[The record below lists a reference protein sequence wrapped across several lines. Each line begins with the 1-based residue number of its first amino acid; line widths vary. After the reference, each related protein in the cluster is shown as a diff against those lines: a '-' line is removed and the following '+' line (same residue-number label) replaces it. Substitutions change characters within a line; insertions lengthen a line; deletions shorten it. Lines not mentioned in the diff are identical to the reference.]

1 MSVDPATMDHTNL
14 RCYHATSAHALT
26 AFTAQIWAP
35 EPEHTTALS
44 WLSGPEELRLCTL
57 DLARCLA
64 ARTQGHRT
72 SSVIP
77 RKTADIN
84 PMPHTVYHPF
94 SGSVTRLVATQGH
107 PGRSNYILWSILES
121 RAIQTTLSLL
131 VPQINPRFQV
141 RRRAVYLVTMT
152 ARASVLVLRG

>member
-1 MSVDPATMDHTNL
+1 MDLGGAICQVGRQRQRSEVNESCSARGPSYSDRSSVKPATRDHTNL

-35 EPEHTTALS
+35 EVRHDRHHFHRDMTIGQPEHTTALS
-44 WLSGPEELRLCTL
+44 WLSGPEELRLCTF

-84 PMPHTVYHPF
+84 PMYVASP
-94 SGSVTRLVATQGH
+94 SCNRL
-107 PGRSNYILWSILES
+107 
-121 RAIQTTLSLL
+121 LSDPLC
-131 VPQINPRFQV
+131 V
-141 RRRAVYLVTMT
+141 
-152 ARASVLVLRG
+152 